1 MSKLRIMM
9 IDDHELFRKGLLQ
22 LINQTEWG
30 QVVADTGRIAD
41 GIQAIQAAQP
51 DILLL
56 DLYLDRST
64 TSFDYIAQLKDLS
77 PQTKIVL
84 LTVSEDE
91 KDILTASEH
100 QIDGYLLKST
110 PFSELE
116 LYLQE
121 IWRGKVIISDSLGSS
136 LFKELQQKHV
146 AQNLSTR
153 EREVLALIRQ
163 RKTNKDIAAAL
174 FISENTVKIHVSN
187 ILDKMGVHR
196 RSEL

>member
-1 MSKLRIMM
+1 MSKLRIMI
-9 IDDHELFRKGLLQ
+9 IDDHELFRKGLIQ
-22 LINQTEWG
+22 LINQTIWG
-30 QVVADTGRIAD
+30 QVVADAGNISD
-41 GIQAIQAAQP
+41 GLVMMGDVLP

-56 DLYLDRST
+56 DLYLGRNT
-64 TSFDYIAQLKDLS
+64 RSFDYISKLKDIS
-77 PQTKIVL
+77 PNTKIVL

-91 KDILTASEH
+91 KDILGASEY

-136 LFKELQQKHV
+136 LFRELQQKHI
-146 AQNLSTR
+146 AQNLSSR
-153 EREVLALIRQ
+153 EREVLQLIRQ
-163 RKTNKDIAAAL
+163 GKTNKDIAATL

-187 ILDKMGVHR
+187 ILDKMCVRR